1 MLLSLVA
8 LVAAYFVYVSAASQK
23 KGSLQK
29 KAGIALTVVLILSA
43 VLFSVWCIQGCLA
56 GHCWM
61 DALKK

>member
-8 LVAAYFVYVSAASQK
+8 LVAAYFVYVSAVAQK

-29 KAGIALTVVLILSA
+29 KAGVVLTVLLILA
-43 VLFSVWCIQGCLA
+43 AILLGIFCIQSCLA

>member
-1 MLLSLVA
+1 MLISLVA

-29 KAGIALTVVLILSA
+29 KAGIALTVLLILAA
-43 VLFSVWCIQGCLA
+43 VLFSYLCIQGCVA

-61 DALKK
+61 NSFKK